1 MAIFQ
6 FTRGYLLKIII
17 ALTGSNPKKYLGKKH
32 VSFECR
38 DKNHY
43 DIRKDAAVGKM
54 KTQNSARLNVSLGG
68 KTVQVW
74 TWLVGFKS

>member
-17 ALTGSNPKKYLGKKH
+17 ALTGSNPKNYLGKKH

-43 DIRKDAAVGKM
+43 DIRKDAAVGEM
-54 KTQNSARLNVSLGG
+54 KT
-68 KTVQVW
+68 
-74 TWLVGFKS
+74 